1 MLSFVWSGMIL
12 AAFAY
17 SAFSCGLDTLGA
29 SVVSAAENAVQLLL
43 FLAAVIPFWSGVMN
57 VASAA
62 GVTGAAAKALRPA
75 LKRLFPRSFENGECA
90 EAISMNVAANMIG
103 VGSAATPFGLKAVAA
118 MKERCGAEPDAEM
131 IRFIVLNTASVQLIP
146 TTVAAMRGRHGA
158 SAPFDIVPA
167 VLICSV
173 AALAAGLAAAELLR
187 RASEA
192 RRGLKGRRG
201 AWVTSARR

>member
-1 MLSFVWSGMIL
+1 MLSLVWSGMII
-12 AAFAY
+12 AAFVY
-17 SAFSCGLDTLGA
+17 SAFSGGLDTLGA
-29 SVVSAAENAVQLLL
+29 SVISAAENAVQLLL

-62 GVTGAAAKALRPA
+62 GVTKAAAKALRPA
-75 LKRLFPRSFENGECA
+75 LRRLFPRSFENDACA
-90 EAISMNVAANMIG
+90 EAVSMNVAANMIG
-103 VGSAATPFGLKAVAA
+103 VGSAATPFGLKAVAE

-158 SAPFDIVPA
+158 AAPFDIVPA
-167 VLICSV
+167 VLICSL

-187 RASEA
+187 RITGT
-192 RRGLKGRRG
+192 RHGLKRR
-201 AWVTSARR
+201 RRVWLT